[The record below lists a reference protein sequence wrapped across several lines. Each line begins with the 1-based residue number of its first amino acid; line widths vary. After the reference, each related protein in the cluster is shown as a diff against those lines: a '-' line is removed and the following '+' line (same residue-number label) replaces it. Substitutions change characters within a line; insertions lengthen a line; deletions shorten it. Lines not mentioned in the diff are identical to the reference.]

1 MNKMVGVRFKQT
13 GKIYNFDC
21 GTLGLTKGDDVIV
34 DTKQGL
40 SFGMVAKSSM
50 EYDIKSFKNPLKKV
64 FRLASR
70 DDYRQIDKNSVL
82 ERNAHEYCMQCA
94 SKLSLE
100 IHLFS
105 VESSFDQTRLTFF
118 FTAEGRVDFRKLV
131 KMLVNK
137 FHAKVAMRQMGI
149 RNQAKTC
156 GGMGRCG
163 RELCCSSF
171 MDKFVPVSIR
181 MAKDQGLSLNPT
193 KISGLCGRLMCCL
206 TFENDNYHELK
217 KHLPKIGKT
226 VNTPKGRGKVIRHN
240 VLKKRAV
247 VLIGK
252 EQIEMDS
259 IDIKKIVTVQ
269 PPKKN

>member
-21 GTLGLTKGDDVIV
+21 GTLSLIKGNDVIV

-40 SFGMVAKSSM
+40 SFGVIAKPSV
-50 EYDIKSFKNPLKKV
+50 EYSKKSFKNPLKKV

-70 DDYRQIDKNSVL
+70 DDYQQVDKNFVM
-82 ERNAHEYCMQCA
+82 ERKAYDYCMQCA
-94 SKLSLE
+94 DKLGLK
-100 IHLFS
+100 IRLFS
-105 VESSFDQTRLTFF
+105 VDSSFDQTRLTFF
-118 FTAEGRVDFRKLV
+118 FTAEGRIDFRKLV
-131 KMLVNK
+131 KMLVNR
-137 FHAKVAMRQMGI
+137 FHVKVAMRQMGI

-171 MDKFVPVSIR
+171 IDKFVPVSIR
-181 MAKDQGLSLNPT
+181 MAKEQGLSLNPT

-226 VNTPKGRGKVIRHN
+226 VNTPKGKGKIIRHN
-240 VLKKRAV
+240 VLKERVV

-252 EQIEMDS
+252 EPMEMDS
-259 IDIKKIVTVQ
+259 IDIKK
-269 PPKKN
+269 N